1 MTWQKL
7 TVLHVLGGRAT
18 EKKQSVGGRGG
29 DSVGSLSGS
38 GSQENDHIQLEYCKF
53 TVLQIIYYKT
63 DASEYIILYMHACWK
78 YLLSMT
84 DILNASAFYVLELEI
99 TFYLGKPMA
108 ISTLNDD

>member
-18 EKKQSVGGRGG
+18 EKKQSVGGGG

-108 ISTLNDD
+108 ISTLNDH